1 MRLDMTDLRH
11 LQKLG
16 GRWLGCF
23 AVLVVFSGDLL
34 GQCNP
39 KPTVFT
45 LVEVVPASIT
55 AGSPSTSVTLRLQYK
70 ANLTTLDPAAFVVNW
85 RGSSSASLPLTG
97 ISLVGNEVFS
107 LTFSVQSILMAT
119 AQQVV
124 LSVTGTF
131 CGEDGITPPPGV
143 SNPMSLFIVAIA
155 ITSINPPQAPAGS
168 PAFTMTFTGSGFAGD
183 SRIRWNNSERS
194 TIFDN
199 STQLRATILA
209 QDVVG
214 TGTARV
220 NVVNMTSGA
229 QSSGFTVEIANPQ
242 PSISSVSPFSATVG
256 SPGFTLT
263 VNGIGF
269 NSSSR
274 LFWNE
279 VERATTLVNYN
290 RVTAAILASDTVSSG
305 SARIRVTNPAPGG
318 GQSNVFGMGIV
329 GGTPDSPLSLFVP
342 VILSTPGLSNSF
354 FTSELTLTNRSAQ
367 NASLTYLYT
376 DRSGVGSGSGT
387 DTILAG
393 RQRVVPDAISY
404 LRSLGVPIPSSGSP
418 VGTLLVQIAGVTNP
432 SDIAVTVRTTNAV
445 AGGSAGLA
453 YAGIPSSS
461 AFTGPVYLCG
471 LLQNSEDRS
480 SVAVQ
485 HAGSS
490 TSGNIVLRVSVFSG
504 DPGAPGVRGTQDIAL
519 SPGGFEQN
527 PVLSGLALSAGYV
540 RVERV
545 SGTAPFYAYGVINDQ
560 ANSDGS
566 FIPPLPE
573 SALVGRT
580 SVTLPVIV
588 EGGGFSSELVVTNFS
603 GNPKNLRFSFVADAI
618 QASNTTA
625 TDSLLLQPGQQ
636 RIIPEFVQ
644 YLRNRGITGIGPAG
658 PTFAGALFTTVD
670 NGDLS
675 GVFVGARTSIA
686 GGGGRFGLFYTG
698 VLAGTASEAPVW
710 LNGLLQNTNNRTN
723 LALINTGETNADTDV
738 FSVEIFDGNT
748 GVKVATVPAITLPSR
763 KWTQI
768 GAILLANAPGVT
780 QGYARVTRV
789 TGANPF
795 IAYGVINDG
804 GQVGQRTGDGAF
816 LASSP

>member
-1 MRLDMTDLRH
+1 MTLDKIARSRVQELSRRF
-11 LQKLG
+11 LQCTAG
-16 GRWLGCF
+16 
-23 AVLVVFSGDLL
+23 VLFFSAELF

-55 AGSPSTSVTLRLQYK
+55 VGSPSTSVTLSLQYT
-70 ANLTTLDPAAFVVNW
+70 AAATTLDPDGFVVNW
-85 RGSSSASLPLTG
+85 QGTSNASLALTS
-97 ISLVGNEVFS
+97 ISAVVNNVFS
-107 LTFSVQSILMAT
+107 LTFTAQSVFMAT
-119 AQQVV
+119 PQQVV
-124 LSVTGTF
+124 LSVTGNF
-131 CGEDGITPPPGV
+131 CGEPPGT
-143 SNPMSLFIVAIA
+143 SNSKPLLIAPPVAFA
-155 ITSINPPQAPAGS
+155 ITSIDPPQAPAGS

-194 TIFDN
+194 TIFDS

-209 QDVVG
+209 LDVVR

-242 PSISSVSPFSATVG
+242 PSISNVSPFSATVG

-274 LFWNE
+274 VFWNE
-279 VERATTLVNYN
+279 VERATTLVSYN

-318 GQSNVFGMGIV
+318 GSSNVFGMGIV
-329 GGTPDSPLSLFVP
+329 GGTPDPITSLFVP
-342 VILSTPGLSNSF
+342 VIVSTTGLNNSF

-376 DRSGVGSGSGT
+376 DRSGVGSGSAT

-404 LRSLGVPIPSSGSP
+404 LRSLGVPIPSSGNP
-418 VGTLLVQIAGVTNP
+418 VGTLLVQIAGVTTP

-453 YAGIPSSS
+453 YAGIP
-461 AFTGPVYLCG
+461 ALATLTGPVYLCG
-471 LLQNSEDRS
+471 LLQNSVDRS
-480 SVAVQ
+480 NVAVQ

-504 DPGAPGVRGTQDIAL
+504 DPGAPGVRGTQDFTL
-519 SPGGFEQN
+519 SPGGFDQSS
-527 PVLSGLALSAGYV
+527 VLSGPALSAGYV

-573 SALVGRT
+573 SVLVGRT

-588 EGGGFSSELVVTNFS
+588 EGSGFSSELVVTNFS
-603 GNPKNLRFSFVADAI
+603 GIPKNLRFSFVADAI
-618 QASNTTA
+618 QAPNTTA

-636 RIIPEFVQ
+636 RIVPEFVQ
-644 YLRNRGITGIGPAG
+644 YLRSRGITGIGPAG

-670 NGDLS
+670 SGDLS

-698 VLAGTASEAPVW
+698 VPAGTASEAPVW
-710 LNGLLQNTNNRTN
+710 LNGLQQNANNRSN
-723 LALINTGETNADTDV
+723 VALVNTGETNSDTDV
-738 FSVEIFDGNT
+738 FSIEIFDGNT
-748 GVKVATVPAITLPSR
+748 GVKAATVSGISLAAR
-763 KWTQI
+763 KWNQE
-768 GAILLANAPGVT
+768 NAFLTRFAPSVT
-780 QGYARVTRV
+780 QGYVRVTRI